1 MQLFRRDFWDINV
14 EAFVFLT
21 MKNEILLFTC
31 QYQASHVIHD
41 SRISG
46 YAGIRN
52 ARKFSDVMLNT
63 DSR

>member
-21 MKNEILLFTC
+21 MKNEILLFTR
-31 QYQASHVIHD
+31 QYQASRIIHD
-41 SRISG
+41 SRISS
-46 YAGIRN
+46 YARIRN
-52 ARKFSDVMLNT
+52 ARKLSDVMLNT